1 MTLDQWQRIAGLAAT
16 QHGIVSAADLAAV
29 GLPVRKVRNYV
40 RTRRLER
47 VAPDVWRIVG
57 APASWEQRLRVGLSA
72 LGPLAL
78 VSHEAA
84 AQLHGFDRTPRD
96 RVEFLVPRQHRRSRL
111 AETVHTSARLRQLDR
126 VIVRGFATTSATR
139 TVLDLAMLRPG
150 RHRLEAAID
159 SAIRSRS
166 SSPVVLV
173 ERLTNLRGPGRWGC
187 RLVESLL
194 VDAGGESVL
203 ERRFLEII
211 REAALPRPATQIVIN
226 NGHHRIGR
234 VDFVWDDL
242 RVVVEVSGSL
252 GHSSPSERT
261 KDAQRRNELQDDGWK
276 VYEYTYQ
283 DVVDRPSAVAR
294 SIRSRLIAAGWHP

>member
-1 MTLDQWQRIAGLAAT
+1 
-16 QHGIVSAADLAAV
+16 
-29 GLPVRKVRNYV
+29 
-40 RTRRLER
+40 
-47 VAPDVWRIVG
+47 
-57 APASWEQRLRVGLSA
+57 
-72 LGPLAL
+72 
-78 VSHEAA
+78 
-84 AQLHGFDRTPRD
+84 
-96 RVEFLVPRQHRRSRL
+96 
-111 AETVHTSARLRQLDR
+111 
-126 VIVRGFATTSATR
+126 
-139 TVLDLAMLRPG
+139 MLRPG

-173 ERLTNLRGPGRWGC
+173 ERLSNLRGPGRWGC

-211 REAALPRPATQIVIN
+211 REAALPRPATQIVIT